1 MTSLPDSSALCADI
15 ESALPRVHQYSSAT
29 PLLKVAWLD
38 QLIDGE
44 VFLKAECLQPTGS
57 FKIRGALNATT
68 VLTEKDATDS
78 VVAFSSGNHGIGVAY
93 AARCLG
99 KTATIVVPNDAP
111 RIKIER
117 IRQLGAEI
125 IFYDR
130 QTEDREQIANALLSN
145 SLATLIKPYDDWHT
159 IAGQGTCGVEIA
171 RQVAGKLDSAIVC
184 AGGGGFVAGVGTYL
198 RSCHSSL
205 QVYTAEPEGWADH
218 QQSFATGERAA
229 LTETTATLC
238 DALMSPEPGVLTF
251 SINVQNATQGL
262 SVSDQWV
269 VTAMQLVW
277 KHLGLSLEP
286 SGAVGLACLM
296 ASPQQFQ
303 GQRVVVMLSGGNVD
317 PPLFKN
323 LIDSARETA

>member
-1 MTSLPDSSALCADI
+1 MTSPPDSSALCADI

-44 VFLKAECLQPTGS
+44 VLLKAECLQPTGS
-57 FKIRGALNATT
+57 FKIRGALNAMT

-111 RIKIER
+111 RVKIER

-130 QTEDREQIANALLSN
+130 QREDREQIANALLSN
-145 SLATLIKPYDDWHT
+145 SPATLIKPYDDWHT
-159 IAGQGTCGVEIA
+159 IAGQGTCGVEIEK
-171 RQVAGKLDSAIVC
+171 QDAGKLDSVIVC

-198 RSCHSSL
+198 RSRQPSL

-218 QQSFATGERAA
+218 QHSFAAGERLA
-229 LTETTATLC
+229 LTETTPTLC
-238 DALMSPEPGVLTF
+238 DALMAPEPGALTF
-251 SINVQNATQGL
+251 SINALNATQGL
-262 SVSDQWV
+262 ATSDQWV

-277 KHLGLSLEP
+277 RHLGLRLEP

-296 ASPQQFQ
+296 DSPQQFQ
-303 GQRVVVMLSGGNVD
+303 GQRVVVTLSGGNID
-317 PPLFKN
+317 PPLFSS

>member
-1 MTSLPDSSALCADI
+1 MTSPPDSSALCADI

-44 VFLKAECLQPTGS
+44 VLLKAECLQPTGS
-57 FKIRGALNATT
+57 FKIRGALNAMT
-68 VLTEKDATDS
+68 VLTEKDATDL

-111 RIKIER
+111 RVKIER

-130 QTEDREQIANALLSN
+130 QREDREQIANALLSN
-145 SLATLIKPYDDWHT
+145 SPATLIKPYDDWHT
-159 IAGQGTCGVEIA
+159 IAGQGTCGVEIEK
-171 RQVAGKLDSAIVC
+171 QDAGKLDSVIVC
-184 AGGGGFVAGVGTYL
+184 AGGGGFAAGVGTYL
-198 RSCHSSL
+198 RSRQPSL

-218 QQSFATGERAA
+218 QHSFAAGERLA
-229 LTETTATLC
+229 LTETTPTLC
-238 DALMSPEPGVLTF
+238 DALMAPEPGALTF
-251 SINVQNATQGL
+251 SINALNATQGL
-262 SVSDQWV
+262 ATSDQWV

-277 KHLGLSLEP
+277 RHLGLRLEP

-303 GQRVVVMLSGGNVD
+303 GQRVVVTLSGGNVD
-317 PPLFKN
+317 PPLFSS

>member
-1 MTSLPDSSALCADI
+1 MTSPPDSSALCADI

-44 VFLKAECLQPTGS
+44 VLLKAECLQPTGS
-57 FKIRGALNATT
+57 FKIRGALNAMT
-68 VLTEKDATDS
+68 VLTEKDATDL

-111 RIKIER
+111 RVKIER

-130 QTEDREQIANALLSN
+130 QREDREQIANALLSN
-145 SLATLIKPYDDWHT
+145 SPATLIKPYDDWHT
-159 IAGQGTCGVEIA
+159 IAGQGTCGVEIEK
-171 RQVAGKLDSAIVC
+171 QDAGKLDSVIVC

-198 RSCHSSL
+198 RSRQPSL

-218 QQSFATGERAA
+218 QHSFAAGERLA
-229 LTETTATLC
+229 LTETTPTLC
-238 DALMSPEPGVLTF
+238 DALMAPEPGALTF
-251 SINVQNATQGL
+251 SINALNATQGL
-262 SVSDQWV
+262 ATSDQWV

-277 KHLGLSLEP
+277 RHLGLRLEP

-296 ASPQQFQ
+296 ASPLQFQ
-303 GQRVVVMLSGGNVD
+303 GQRVVVTLSGGNID
-317 PPLFKN
+317 PPLFSS